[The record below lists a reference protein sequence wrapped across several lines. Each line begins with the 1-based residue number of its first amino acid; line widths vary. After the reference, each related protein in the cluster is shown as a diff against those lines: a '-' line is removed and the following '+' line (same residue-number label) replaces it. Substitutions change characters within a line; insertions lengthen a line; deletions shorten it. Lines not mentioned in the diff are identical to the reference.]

1 MYKRKLIR
9 SNLER
14 RTVFKPRQN
23 TCCYPQDKNV
33 LLVLALPSTSR
44 QWRIQ
49 KFLKG
54 GLISSFLS
62 SSSPSS
68 SSFLLQ
74 KEGGAKGGLHG
85 VFGSRGAGAP
95 LDPLLLPPLHTYI
108 LIIIVSH
115 DLLTEQELLQMCLQ
129 RKELLSNQDN

>member
-44 QWRIQ
+44 FVVFMQ
-49 KFLKG
+49 KARNLTRTSGRCYSPFAVVLAQDVQ
-54 GLISSFLS
+54 SSK
-62 SSSPSS
+62 
-68 SSFLLQ
+68 LLLVRCMQ
-74 KEGGAKGGLHG
+74 TKCPKPELFFA
-85 VFGSRGAGAP
+85 SAGAV
-95 LDPLLLPPLHTYI
+95 DKTH
-108 LIIIVSH
+108 
-115 DLLTEQELLQMCLQ
+115 
-129 RKELLSNQDN
+129 